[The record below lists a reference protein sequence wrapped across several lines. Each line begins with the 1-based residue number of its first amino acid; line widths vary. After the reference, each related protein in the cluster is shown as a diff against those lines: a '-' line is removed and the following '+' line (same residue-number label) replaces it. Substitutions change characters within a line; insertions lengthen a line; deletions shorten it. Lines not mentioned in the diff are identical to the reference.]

1 MLVPIP
7 NALTRSLL
15 SCAAAASLVLASAP
29 AAAYGDLYVFGD
41 SLSDSGRLFAM
52 TGNSVPPFPYF
63 EGRFSNG
70 PVAVE
75 LLATGLGA
83 NLHNFAVAGAQ
94 TSTLGQLPGTGMT
107 SQLNEFA
114 GLVAGTGADP
124 AALYFV
130 WGGANDLRAAG
141 ANAGA
146 AIAPT
151 IGNLANIVGT
161 LYSLGARDF
170 LLPNLPDLGL
180 TPEAIEGG
188 PAAVAGASAVSQA
201 FNVNL
206 AATYSFVASMSPGA
220 HFTYF
225 DALGAQTT
233 IVDGVGSNGFTN
245 VTNRCLDTRNPAA
258 ITLCATPDTYLY
270 WDNIHPT
277 AAAHALLGA
286 QMLAAV
292 PEPQTMLMM
301 AVGVLG
307 LLGLARRRAHA

>member
-1 MLVPIP
+1 MPVHFP
-7 NALTRSLL
+7 NVLSRSVLA
-15 SCAAAASLVLASAP
+15 CAAAASLALTSVP
-29 AAAYGDLYVFGD
+29 AAAYDDLYVFGD
-41 SLSDSGRLFAM
+41 SLSDSGNLYAM
-52 TGNSVPPFPYF
+52 TGSTYPPIPYF
-63 EGRFSNG
+63 EGRFSDG

-75 LLATGLGA
+75 LLAKGLGA
-83 NLHNFAVAGAQ
+83 TLHNFAVAGAQ
-94 TSTLGQLPGTGMT
+94 TSTLGQISGTGMT
-107 SQLNEFA
+107 SQVNGFA
-114 GLVAGTGADP
+114 TAVTGTGADP
-124 AALYFV
+124 NALYFV

-151 IGNLANIVGT
+151 IGNLAFIVDT
-161 LYSLGARDF
+161 LYDLGARNF

-188 PAAVAGASAVSQA
+188 PASVAGASAVSQA
-201 FNVNL
+201 FNFNL
-206 AATYSFVASMSPGA
+206 AATYSVVASMSPGA

-233 IVDGVGSNGFTN
+233 IVDGVSSNGFTN

-292 PEPQTMLMM
+292 PEPQTMLLM

-307 LLGLARRRAHA
+307 LLGAMWRRPHA